1 MVEVLD
7 RLAEPA
13 NLRKLLAAFIVLV
26 VVAIALGTYATL
38 HERKT
43 ARKVNDVTVQLSTP
57 LTKAQI
63 AQRLAGAIRQ
73 LSPAQSRTLLWKQ
86 LKAMSPVQRQYLR
99 VLLKRPMKR
108 RKPRAAR
115 APARA
120 PVVAAPVVRH
130 RASVLRAKPPVPLP
144 PPPVALPAPA
154 PPVAIPPPAV
164 APAPLAPV
172 AVPEEKPGRRLG
184 QQGGKP
190 GKGKG
195 RGRP

>member
-43 ARKVNDVTVQLSTP
+43 ARRVNDVTVQLSTP
-57 LTKAQI
+57 LTKAQV

-120 PVVAAPVVRH
+120 PAPVVPQRTP
-130 RASVLRAKPPVPLP
+130 SVLRSEPPVPLP
-144 PPPVALPAPA
+144 PAPVALPAPA
-154 PPVAIPPPAV
+154 PVVAIPPPAV
-164 APAPLAPV
+164 APAPLRP
-172 AVPEEKPGRRLG
+172 EKPGRRVG

>member
-57 LTKAQI
+57 LTKAQV

-120 PVVAAPVVRH
+120 PAPVVPQRPP
-130 RASVLRAKPPVPLP
+130 SVLRAKPPVPLP
-144 PPPVALPAPA
+144 PPPVVLPAPA

-172 AVPEEKPGRRLG
+172 EEKPGRRLG

>member
-1 MVEVLD
+1 MIAALE
-7 RLAEPA
+7 RLAAPRI
-13 NLRKLLAAFIVLV
+13 LRKLVGLLVAAVIVALVLATI
-26 VVAIALGTYATL
+26 AII
-38 HERKT
+38 RD
-43 ARKVNDVTVQLSTP
+43 ARTKRDVNAVTVRLSTP
-57 LTKAQI
+57 PTKAQ
-63 AQRLAGAIRQ
+63 
-73 LSPAQSRTLLWKQ
+73 TLLWKQ

-99 VLLKRPMKR
+99 VLLKRHVKR

-120 PVVAAPVVRH
+120 PAAAPAPPRPP
-130 RASVLRAKPPVPLP
+130 SVLRSKPPVALP
-144 PPPVALPAPA
+144 PPPVVLPAPA

-172 AVPEEKPGRRLG
+172 EEKPGRRLG

>member
-43 ARKVNDVTVQLSTP
+43 ARRVNDVTVQLSTP
-57 LTKAQI
+57 LTKAQV

-120 PVVAAPVVRH
+120 PAPPVVPQ
-130 RASVLRAKPPVPLP
+130 RAPSVLRSEPPVPLP
-144 PPPVALPAPA
+144 PAPVALPPPA
-154 PPVAIPPPAV
+154 PVVAIPPPAV

-172 AVPEEKPGRRLG
+172 EEKPGRRVG